1 MCVSVTECL
10 CLSVC
15 VCVRGESQYDDE
27 YDFVKVGE
35 IAAHP
40 LFFASMISSVTVCV
54 SRRDMLLRVLS
65 RSQLVAV
72 VCYKAKDLLCTA
84 LQFYKQDLNWKQ
96 GILTHAYTHRKI
108 HRCTSV
114 VKFDQVV
121 KMNRKQESNTPI
133 DTCIST
139 LYVFLYMFSSLSS
152 CRVSYPGPSGV
163 RVATGSRRSLF

>member
-1 MCVSVTECL
+1 M
-10 CLSVC
+10 C

-114 VKFDQVV
+114 LKFDHVV
-121 KMNRKQESNTPI
+121 KKQESITPI
-133 DTCIST
+133 DTSQTTPASVKLQINT

-163 RVATGSRRSLF
+163 RVATGSCRSLL